1 MTEKKQNMSNEFQK
15 GPHLLDYS
23 KVLNSILTNHIRLF
37 VLYYKATEPTDKLTS
52 SKWTTK
58 KSF

>member
-23 KVLNSILTNHIRLF
+23 KALNSILQIIQGCSF
-37 VLYYKATEPTDKLTS
+37 S
-52 SKWTTK
+52 TTK
-58 KSF
+58 QQNQLTN